1 MAYQAP
7 LADMSF
13 ALKFGA
19 GLLPV
24 LEEGLFGDLT
34 MDDIEAV
41 LTEAG
46 RMAGEVIAPLDRVGD
61 RVGATF
67 KDGTVVTAPGW
78 KEAYHGWCKG
88 GWNGLASPSEWGG
101 QGLPQVVNAACT
113 EMWNGASMAF
123 GARPGFDHGFGRCA
137 QRPWQR
143 GAQAGVSRKTDQR
156 RMDRHDA
163 AHRAASG
170 I

>member
-1 MAYQAP
+1 MTYQAP

-13 ALKFGA
+13 ASKFGA

-88 GWNGLASPSEWGG
+88 GWNELASPSEW
-101 QGLPQVVNAACT
+101 AARGCPRWST
-113 EMWNGASMAF
+113 PPAPKCGTAASMAF
-123 GARPGFDHGFGRCA
+123 GVGPVFDDGVRSMRSMPMAATRSSGRI
-137 QRPWQR
+137 
-143 GAQAGVSRKTDQR
+143 SKNSIR

-170 I
+170 V